1 MEKFMCTKCQF
12 SLTIK
17 KATDSKPT
25 KITSGAELL
34 VAYNSIDHQEYDII
48 LSEKDFESYINSM
61 KKKDNELISNLRK
74 FYTKLQIQKNIAS
87 KYILKCTSCG
97 ESYHLEPETVIYSL
111 NFKKQQS
118 SFNDD
123 NIELKLYDPTLPRT
137 KDYICAN
144 KNCPSLTKGFDSVK
158 KEAVFYRA
166 SGSYHMK
173 YACLV
178 CEESWA
184 I

>member
-17 KATDSKPT
+17 KATDIKPT
-25 KITSGAELL
+25 RITNGAELL
-34 VAYNSIDHQEYDII
+34 AAYNSEDHLEYD
-48 LSEKDFESYINSM
+48 LVLAEKDFESYITSM
-61 KKKDNELISNLRK
+61 KKKDNELIAKLRT
-74 FYTKLQIQKNIAS
+74 FYTDLQNQKNSAS
-87 KYILKCTSCG
+87 KFILKCTSCG
-97 ESYHLEPETVIYSL
+97 ENYHLEPETVIYSL

-123 NIELKLYDPTLPRT
+123 NIDLKLFDPTLPRT

-144 KNCPSLTKGFDSVK
+144 KKCSSLTKGFDMK
-158 KEAVFYRA
+158 NKEAVFYRA

-178 CEESWA
+178 CKESWA